1 MNVVM
6 YVGSAAACALVR
18 KYEFFF
24 PRLYEKD
31 KKKNSSHGIGE
42 SKQDRIKFDVLL
54 TSYEMINMDDESLKA
69 IYWETMIVEVND
81 RLKNKDSKLFSS
93 LEQFKTRHR
102 TVLNR
107 TALQN
112 NMGELFH
119 DAAKMQT
126 TPEQELGTTPKHDA
140 GSGFTKAVPI
150 TGVDDSC
157 GKTFQSS
164 AGIKGNTQVIVS
176 DDIPPEEHELVTQTR
191 ELEDSTNHLKRKRGT
206 PPESVAKKPTGLQ
219 KGSFSPDHH
228 GNSLTNYQ
236 QDWPFIKR
244 SRLWATIEFYSQKPH
259 FVPLKEI
266 TEDYREGIAIAHMV
280 TFENIVQKLS
290 DLKSNDPVDLFNS
303 LKTLRELETHGFDVG
318 PIRGRF
324 HKLIL
329 LKTKMCQQEATRKEV
344 EKELEKCNHENSL
357 VEEETDQLKE
367 RLRVLKSKSEQIATM
382 QKEKEEEL
390 KRLQSNDL
398 ELVLH
403 LQPNLCK

>member
-1 MNVVM
+1 MSVIKLHVHF
-6 YVGSAAACALVR
+6 GS
-18 KYEFFF
+18 Y
-24 PRLYEKD
+24 
-31 KKKNSSHGIGE
+31 
-42 SKQDRIKFDVLL
+42 LL
-54 TSYEMINMDDESLKA
+54 AYT
-69 IYWETMIVEVND
+69 
-81 RLKNKDSKLFSS
+81 
-93 LEQFKTRHR
+93 
-102 TVLNR
+102 
-107 TALQN
+107 
-112 NMGELFH
+112 
-119 DAAKMQT
+119 
-126 TPEQELGTTPKHDA
+126 
-140 GSGFTKAVPI
+140 
-150 TGVDDSC
+150 
-157 GKTFQSS
+157 
-164 AGIKGNTQVIVS
+164 
-176 DDIPPEEHELVTQTR
+176 
-191 ELEDSTNHLKRKRGT
+191 
-206 PPESVAKKPTGLQ
+206 
-219 KGSFSPDHH
+219 GSFSPDHH

-259 FVPLKEI
+259 FAPLKEI

-329 LKTKMCQQEATRKEV
+329 LKTKMCQQEATHKEV

-382 QKEKEEEL
+382 QKVKEEEL

-398 ELVLH
+398 ELVFQTLAAK
-403 LQPNLCK
+403 PV